1 MAEQTFI
8 TLEDIQ
14 GSPKL
19 TQLGV
24 KPGDSYT
31 VGQDGNPILKRI
43 HSIEE
48 DAKTPYYRLTEED
61 IAGSPNLTEIGASPG
76 DVIQDNEVVKTGSD
90 SWWNNFAYY
99 ADQADGITDN
109 VWAWLE
115 SNAPEELLGPIFG
128 QTSFSIED
136 GFDYRSGD
144 ELYGEGF
151 SDASPEERRGYIA
164 RWKDREISEAYGPYF
179 ESESDSASAV
189 AGGLTGAIL
198 DPSTLIAPHATV
210 AKTALTG
217 AGLGLA
223 YSLSEDIA
231 KEGEI
236 SIDLEKAAM
245 STVLGGA
252 GGAGLSL
259 VGKGAKAGFRSNAV
273 KQAEKRLVRIEK
285 AIKDETDLGFP
296 VGTAIDNVATPRI
309 IASLDKDIKLAGR
322 KLRLPSRAKSKVEQ
336 NFSDKIASDSF
347 ITRLLSKPIDRVLGN
362 ISTRIGNVSMPVRN
376 HMRKFERRGLVNTAR
391 DLSKVKDWQK
401 GVSKLSK
408 NSQAA
413 IGRHLNNGNFGAA
426 KSLMGKDLL
435 NNFKDVESV
444 LTRLGQ
450 ELPEAGHPFTP
461 VKNYFPRLLKDHDKF
476 LRSIGKERAGEV
488 RQALNKYA
496 AGTKNNKGQTIRRE
510 MEVEEIP
517 DFIRAEIINRAVR
530 GTGKREGSKPSFQ
543 KKRVFDEI
551 PESALP
557 FYASPQSALSNYIRK
572 ANSTVEK
579 GKFFGKH
586 LDKDDI
592 EESIGGY
599 VRAAQKREGLTD
611 EQVDELVSLLKS
623 RFQGDLRAPNKVL
636 GVIKDLGYLGTIANP
651 ISAITQFGDIAN
663 TAAKFGLRDSLAA
676 MFSTKLVK
684 LIDLGIDNAS
694 VEFADLS
701 KVSKA
706 LEAAFKYSGF
716 KAVDKLG
723 KETLI
728 NASLR
733 NSFRKVNTKKGEAA
747 FRRKWGKSYG
757 DEIEAL
763 VADLK
768 SGRVTDL
775 VKYHSFN
782 ELSDVQP
789 VSLLETPQFYLDHPN
804 GRIFYALKTF
814 TLKQYDIVRRDIVQE
829 FRQGSKKQA
838 IKRAVV
844 LGTYLAGAN
853 VGTKTVKDI
862 LSGRDPDIENLPD
875 NTLWAL
881 LGVFGLNRYVS
892 ERYLKQGKL
901 VEAGFSIVMPATPI
915 IESIVQAP
923 YEANKEDPNMA
934 KLLKSVPVVGDLF
947 YNWFGGGAEAYNEKL
962 GKNR

>member
-48 DAKTPYYRLTEED
+48 DAKTPYYRVTEED

-76 DVIQDNEVVKTGSD
+76 DVIQDNKLVKTGSD
-90 SWWNNFAYY
+90 SWWKNFAYY
-99 ADQADGITDN
+99 ADQANGITEN
-109 VWAWLE
+109 VANWIE
-115 SNAPEELLGPIFG
+115 SNIPAG
-128 QTSFSIED
+128 SITFNFED
-136 GFDYRSGD
+136 GFGYEDGD
-144 ELYGEGF
+144 EQYGEGF
-151 SDASPEERRGYIA
+151 SDASPEERRGYIE
-164 RWKDREISEAYGPYF
+164 RWKDREISDAYGPYF
-179 ESESDSASAV
+179 EPESDSASAV
-189 AGGLTGAIL
+189 AGGLTGAII
-198 DPSTLIAPHATV
+198 DPTTLIAPGATV

-223 YSLSEDIA
+223 YSVSEDIA
-231 KEGEI
+231 KEGET

-259 VGKGAKAGFRSNAV
+259 VGKGAKAGLRSNAA

-285 AIKDETDLGFP
+285 AIKDQTDLGFP
-296 VGTAIDNVATPRI
+296 VGTAVDNVTTPRI

-322 KLRLPSRAKSKVEQ
+322 RLRLPSGAKSKVEQ

-347 ITRLLSKPIDRVLGN
+347 ITRLLSKPLDKVLGN

-376 HMRKFERRGLVNTAR
+376 HMRKFEHRGLVNTAR
-391 DLSKVKDWQK
+391 DLSKVRAWQK
-401 GVSKLSK
+401 GISKLSK

-426 KSLMGKDLL
+426 KSLMGKDLRK
-435 NNFKDVESV
+435 NFEDVEGV
-444 LTRLGQ
+444 LTRLGK

-461 VKNYFPRLLKDHDKF
+461 VENYFPRLLKNHDKF
-476 LRSIGKERAGEV
+476 LRSIGKEKVGKV

-496 AGTKNNKGQTIRRE
+496 AGAKNNKGEYTRLP
-510 MEVEEIP
+510 MKVEDIP
-517 DFIRAEIINRAVR
+517 EFIRAEIINRAVR
-530 GTGKREGSKPSFQ
+530 GTGKREGSKPSFL
-543 KKRVFDEI
+543 KERVFDEI

-572 ANSTVEK
+572 ANSTIEK

-586 LDKDDI
+586 LKKENI

-599 VRAAQKREGLTD
+599 VRAAQKKEGLTD
-611 EQVDELVSLLKS
+611 EQVDELVSLLRS
-623 RFQGDLRAPNKVL
+623 RFQGDLRAPNKVV
-636 GVIKDLGYLGTIANP
+636 GAIKDLGYLGTIANP

-676 MFSTKLVK
+676 MFSTKIVK

-733 NSFRKVNTKKGEAA
+733 NNFRRVKTTKGETA

-768 SGRVTDL
+768 SGKVTDL

-789 VSLLETPQFYLDHPN
+789 VSLLETPQMYLDHPN

-853 VGTKTVKDI
+853 VGTQAVKDI
-862 LSGRDPDIENLPD
+862 LMGRDPDLENLPD
-875 NTLWAL
+875 NALWAL
-881 LGVFGLNRYVS
+881 LGVFGANRYVAD
-892 ERYLKQGKL
+892 RYVKQGKL
-901 VEAGFSIVMPATPI
+901 VDAATSVVLPATPI
-915 IESIVQAP
+915 IESVLSVP
-923 YEANKEDPNMA
+923 FEANKEDPNMA
-934 KLLKSVPVVGDLF
+934 KLLKSVPVVGNLF
-947 YNWFGGGAEAYNEKL
+947 YSWFGGGAEAYNEKL

>member
-90 SWWNNFAYY
+90 SWWKNFAYY
-99 ADQADGITDN
+99 ADQADGITEN
-109 VWAWLE
+109 VANWLE
-115 SNAPEELLGPIFG
+115 SNIPAG
-128 QTSFSIED
+128 SITFNFED
-136 GFDYRSGD
+136 GFGYEDGD
-144 ELYGEGF
+144 EKYGEGF
-151 SDASPEERRGYIA
+151 SEASPEERRGYIE

-189 AGGLTGAIL
+189 AGGLTGALI
-198 DPSTLIAPHATV
+198 DPTTLIAPGATV
-210 AKTALTG
+210 GKTALTG
-217 AGLGLA
+217 SGLGLA
-223 YSLSEDIA
+223 YSVSEDIA

-285 AIKDETDLGFP
+285 AIKDETNLGFP

-347 ITRLLSKPIDRVLGN
+347 ITRLLSEPLDRVLGN

-530 GTGKREGSKPSFQ
+530 GTGKREGSKPSFL

-586 LDKDDI
+586 LKKENLKD
-592 EESIGGY
+592 SIGGY
-599 VRAAQKREGLTD
+599 VREAQKREGLTN
-611 EQVDELVSLLKS
+611 EQVDELISLLRS

-789 VSLLETPQFYLDHPN
+789 VSLLETSQVYLDHPN
-804 GRIFYALKTF
+804 RRILYALKTF

-829 FRQGSKKQA
+829 FKQGSKKQA

-853 VGTKTVKDI
+853 VGTQTVKDI
-862 LSGRDPDIENLPD
+862 LMGRDPDIENLPD

-892 ERYLKQGKL
+892 ERYLRQGKL
-901 VEAGFSIVMPATPI
+901 LEAGASIVMPATPI
-915 IESIVQAP
+915 IESILEAP
-923 YEANKEDPNMA
+923 YEASKEDPNMA
-934 KLLKSVPVVGDLF
+934 KLLKPVPVVGNLF